1 MNTERKV
8 YINNDFDIVMV
19 RLQVREMARE
29 MGFRTADQARI
40 SLAASELARVISWDN
55 GDPGEIIM
63 SNTRQNEYQGLQVVC
78 QVKLEYVPGED
89 KSNWAKVTSMPER
102 SLVGACNLADE
113 SIVKEQD
120 EKQAMVILIKW
131 LH

>member
-19 RLQVREMARE
+19 RLQARKMARE

-55 GDPGEIIM
+55 DDPGEIIM
-63 SNTRQNEYQGLQVVC
+63 SNTKQNEYQGLQVVC
-78 QVKLEYVPGED
+78 LVKLEYIPEED
-89 KSNWAKVTSMPER
+89 KSNWTKIASMPER
-102 SLVGACNLADE
+102 SLAGACNLADE
-113 SIVKEQD
+113 SIVKEQN